1 MKYPALTSLVFTGL
15 MALTSLAAHAQ
26 APKRDLLV
34 QLRQVEDARG
44 VAASTQS
51 REPLLTAQQIQV
63 RNGEKASLRMGQS
76 IPMHWVKSL
85 SSKNASLSA
94 GGATASETGGSVV
107 NEITWMESGQSL
119 SVLPRWPGGKQPVL
133 VEIEVQS
140 ASVEARIGADLPAQ
154 SRNHTKTTMTV
165 PLGEWVTIALTGGRS
180 QPGVYGTD
188 TGDEVRRLLQIRVQ
202 AQ

>member
-1 MKYPALTSLVFTGL
+1 

-44 VAASTQS
+44 VAVSTQS
-51 REPLLTAQQIQV
+51 REPLLTPQQIQV

-76 IPMHWVKSL
+76 IPMQWVKSL
-85 SSKNASLSA
+85 TSKNASLSA
-94 GGATASETGGSVV
+94 GGATASETGGGIV
-107 NEITWMESGQSL
+107 NEVTWMESGQSL
-119 SVLPRWPGGKQPVL
+119 SVLPRWPGGKQPVR

-140 ASVEARIGADLPAQ
+140 ASVEARIGADLPTQ
-154 SRNHTKTTMTV
+154 SRNHTATTMTV
-165 PLGEWVTIALTGGRS
+165 PLGEWVTIAVTGGRS
-180 QPGVYGTD
+180 QSGVYGTD
-188 TGDEVRRLLQIRVQ
+188 TGDEVRRLLQLRVQ